1 MEHEALAMLETIAR
15 NLCRERMRREGVGRY
30 AAESEARLREVF
42 FQEHEGDAD
51 LRRSVLRLLDAGD
64 CEAELE
70 GTQLFYLGLQMGLEL
85 GRLNLWNQ
93 S

>member
-1 MEHEALAMLETIAR
+1 MEHEALEMLETIAR

-42 FQEHEGDAD
+42 FQEHK
-51 LRRSVLRLLDAGD
+51 LRLLDAGD

>member
-1 MEHEALAMLETIAR
+1 MEHEALEMLETIAR
-15 NLCRERMRREGVGRY
+15 NLCRGRMRREGVGRY

>member
-1 MEHEALAMLETIAR
+1 M
-15 NLCRERMRREGVGRY
+15 
-30 AAESEARLREVF
+30 F